1 MKRIIYIILIALL
14 AGGGLGFAQTKKHKP
29 PTAAQLAR
37 IAELEKELEQ
47 IRSEIMDLENKFRA
61 SYLTEEEEAILQA
74 TYDDEQNFSESYV
87 GMLEAMLKSE
97 EEAWKD
103 AITEELKRRL
113 NQYGGTT
120 QIKMEVAEVTSK
132 IQQGLADFSEYDKLF
147 RRQTPDER
155 LFSYKMM
162 QHEIRMRELD
172 SKIQQ
177 EKQRK
182 MISDLKNKIYDKT
195 GYRPSFNRDKLTKLP
210 TEEGAYDF
218 IKEIDADRK
227 KFHGPALTA
236 KEKKELMDI
245 WDMTS
250 REYKKAEDDK
260 KSKAQTIEM
269 LQKGLEAL
277 EKKCPECANQ

>member
-37 IAELEKELEQ
+37 IAELEKELDQ

-245 WDMTS
+245 RDMTS

>member
-1 MKRIIYIILIALL
+1 MKRIIYIILVALL
-14 AGGGLGFAQTKKHKP
+14 AGVGLGFAQTKKHKP

-37 IAELEKELEQ
+37 IAELEKELDQ

-61 SYLTEEEEAILQA
+61 SYLTKEEEAILQA
-74 TYDDEQNFSESYV
+74 TYDDEQNFSASYV

-120 QIKMEVAEVTSK
+120 QIQMEVAEVTSK

-147 RRQTPDER
+147 RRLTPDER
-155 LFSYKMM
+155 LFSYKIM
-162 QHEIRMRELD
+162 QHEIRIRELD

-245 WDMTS
+245 RDMTS
-250 REYKKAEDDK
+250 REYVKAEEDKKAKE
-260 KSKAQTIEM
+260 QTRDM
-269 LQKGLEAL
+269 LLKGLEAL